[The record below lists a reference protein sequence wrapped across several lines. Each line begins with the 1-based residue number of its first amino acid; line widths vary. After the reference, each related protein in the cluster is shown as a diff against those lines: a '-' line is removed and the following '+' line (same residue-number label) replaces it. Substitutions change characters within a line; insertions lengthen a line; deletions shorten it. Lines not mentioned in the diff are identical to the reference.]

1 MIERVTIKNFK
12 RFRAQTFALA
22 DSVVLAGPNNAG
34 KSTLLQGIATWK
46 LGLERWVT
54 ERGGQAVRRTGV
66 GITRADFT
74 AVPLREMNLLWEGR
88 RLSGDG
94 GKPGTPRLIE
104 IIVEGK
110 ENGTSW
116 TCGLE
121 FQYAHPEMAYVRP
134 RGCQEP

>member
-12 RFRAQTFALA
+12 RFRDQTFALA

-46 LGLERWVT
+46 LGLERWVS

-74 AVPLREMNLLWEGR
+74 APRHRPLRR
-88 RLSGDG
+88 SCRARARQSQ
-94 GKPGTPRLIE
+94 P
-104 IIVEGK
+104 
-110 ENGTSW
+110 
-116 TCGLE
+116 
-121 FQYAHPEMAYVRP
+121 
-134 RGCQEP
+134 